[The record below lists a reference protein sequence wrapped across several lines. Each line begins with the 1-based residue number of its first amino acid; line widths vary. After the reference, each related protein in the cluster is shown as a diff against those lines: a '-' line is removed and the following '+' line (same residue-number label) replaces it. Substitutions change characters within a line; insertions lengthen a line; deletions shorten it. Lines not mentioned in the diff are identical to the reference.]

1 MKYRIKKETKPK
13 LPTYGKYKAVAVHN
27 QIYDTYKITEE
38 VAQAMGCSSGDVY
51 GIMLSLSTVI
61 NRHLRNGD
69 KVKLEGWGTMK
80 LEIESD
86 KVDNLKDFQAK
97 KHIRGARLHFIPR
110 TLQRPR
116 VRERQILPRKIIRER
131 KRLKIRF
138 WVLAWGC
145 R

>member
-27 QIYDTYKITEE
+27 QICGTNKITEE
-38 VAQAMGCSSGDVY
+38 VAQAMGCSAGDVY

-86 KVDNLKDFQAK
+86 KVDNLKDFRAN
-97 KHIRGARLHFIPR
+97 KHIRGARLHFIPESQNGSPE
-110 TLQRPR
+110 LYKDLEFEKDKSFP
-116 VRERQILPRKIIRER
+116 EDL
-131 KRLKIRF
+131 
-138 WVLAWGC
+138 
-145 R
+145 

>member
-13 LPTYGKYKAVAVHN
+13 LPTFGKYKAIAVHDQTYGTD
-27 QIYDTYKITEE
+27 QITKE
-38 VAQAMGCSSGDVY
+38 VAREMGCHAGDVY

-86 KVDNLKDFQAK
+86 KVDNLKDFRAN
-97 KHIRGARLHFIPR
+97 KHIRGVRLHF
-110 TLQRPR
+110 
-116 VRERQILPRKIIRER
+116 LPESQN
-131 KRLKIRF
+131 
-138 WVLAWGC
+138 GSP
-145 R
+145 